1 MSCYYTAFQKYDDV
15 INALQSILT
24 DGASKSSFTP
34 GVVNI
39 ALVGM
44 ESVDPKVK
52 WSYDYDVNSACKL
65 RFNCVSSF

>member
-1 MSCYYTAFQKYDDV
+1 MSVVAQIWQTWRLLSCYYTAFQKYDDV
-15 INALQSILT
+15 INTLQSILT

-52 WSYDYDVNSACKL
+52 
-65 RFNCVSSF
+65 